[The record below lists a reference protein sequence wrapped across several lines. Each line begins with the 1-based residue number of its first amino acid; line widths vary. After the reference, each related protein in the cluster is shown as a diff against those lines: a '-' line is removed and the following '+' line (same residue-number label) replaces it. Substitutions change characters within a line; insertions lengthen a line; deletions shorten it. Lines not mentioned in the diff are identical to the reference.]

1 MCQLVPWWDCWK
13 LPDGSLSHPLRRL
26 ELAAF
31 VSPFCLL
38 QIITGGLLCAFPC
51 GSALKTYPRLIL
63 ACAPGQGLVIWVLLR
78 GLPRLVLEPVWEPSL
93 PALGLEGWCP
103 GSASPTQVG
112 KGALHLLTAASEWLL
127 RLQNLPKAA
136 RKDNSTHWTV
146 VETSRSRG
154 AVAGALTLGV
164 TPFQEKNVHFTYKN
178 ASHPFIHRGEMLLDD
193 QKISKLQ

>member
-112 KGALHLLTAASEWLL
+112 KGALHTADPPGTSRAVGQSGGQIEGQGREKGSGGGQSRDLRWLLQAVTSTRRQDRHQEWL
-127 RLQNLPKAA
+127 
-136 RKDNSTHWTV
+136 
-146 VETSRSRG
+146 
-154 AVAGALTLGV
+154 
-164 TPFQEKNVHFTYKN
+164 
-178 ASHPFIHRGEMLLDD
+178 
-193 QKISKLQ
+193 